1 MIMFYRLVHIILF
14 HVLYFLQHSY
24 KVREIRLLLQTDK
37 TMTELEIDLN
47 SRLAEWDTIQEA
59 GSKLQ
64 PLFGSGYTGMRNLG
78 NR

>member
-1 MIMFYRLVHIILF
+1 
-14 HVLYFLQHSY
+14 
-24 KVREIRLLLQTDK
+24 
-37 TMTELEIDLN
+37 MTELEIDLN

-64 PLFGSGYTGMRNLG
+64 PLFGPGYTGMRNLG